1 MPDRRAFKLLTWF
14 ERDRA
19 HVQLVDAATE
29 QRSIMEWWDDDV
41 TQALEDGFLD
51 RRDLLGSAL
60 EYAESV
66 GLIPEDLR

>member
-1 MPDRRAFKLLTWF
+1 MPRLKVLTWF

-29 QRSIMEWWDDDV
+29 GRCIIEWWDEEV
-41 TQALEDGFLD
+41 TQAIEDGFLD

-60 EYAESV
+60 AYAASV